1 MAADSTP
8 RTLLACVVLLT
19 AAPLLAQETQVTEV
33 AGEEQGGEQEQ
44 QRLFFDS
51 VDVDVINVEVVV
63 TDKQGRP
70 VTGLTRSDFEIFEDG
85 QAMELTNF
93 HEVRGL
99 APESPEDEPSTPGDA
114 PAPDAAATGPG
125 GQRLVILVDN
135 MNISPQSRKLLFT
148 RLREYLRERMDPA
161 VQCQDCQPR
170 QAMLATLDRK
180 VEVVLPFTDDR
191 ERLLAALEEVER
203 QGSSHALLDGDRRMF
218 ITRLQRA
225 SLRGFTPPSAVVQ
238 GNLVEAGS
246 DPDFDDAVRVALEL
260 ARTVRTL
267 GEQRYRK
274 VRASIKILERF
285 CQALGGMPE
294 RKALV
299 YLSDG
304 LPLRPADALTEAWTG
319 KFQSWALQNSD
330 DIRNGSVY
338 PNADQT
344 FQRVMNSLASSEFD
358 LRHELHRL
366 TKGASS
372 QRVAFY
378 PISTYGRSPEYLSA
392 SVGGGGIAAGS
403 GSMLRRAQ
411 ELESFTR
418 DASLLQMAEDT
429 GGQALIRSANFGEL
443 LDRVDRDFTSYYA
456 LGYTLPLPEEEA
468 AVEEA
473 VVSDKRKAGKS
484 AKGKAGKRKA
494 DRRQADEEKA
504 DQQKAGRYEA
514 FRKTK
519 VKVKREGVL
528 VRHGKGYNPRS
539 WRQRLGAMT
548 LASALFEVESN
559 PLGVE
564 LEPGDATREGDR
576 FRLPILLTVPFDQI
590 RLVYH
595 EEQYIAQLTAV
606 VVVRNEG
613 DGGLSK
619 PRRIDFP
626 IKISGRR
633 ILEAVQQLAGYVL
646 ELEID
651 EGPKRIAV
659 GLRDHFARTEATV
672 NLGITVG
679 EGTS

>member
-1 MAADSTP
+1 MAADSTL
-8 RTLLACVVLLT
+8 RTLLACAVLLT
-19 AAPLLAQETQVTEV
+19 AAPLVAQETQVAEV
-33 AGEEQGGEQEQ
+33 AGEEPDEAQSN

-51 VDVDVINVEVVV
+51 IDVDVINVEVVV

-70 VTGLTRSDFEIFEDG
+70 VTGLTRDDFEIFEDG
-85 QAMELTNF
+85 RPVELINF
-93 HEVRGL
+93 HEVRSV
-99 APESPEDEPSTPGDA
+99 APESPADEPAPPDEAPG
-114 PAPDAAATGPG
+114 PDAAARDRG

-135 MNISPQSRKLLFT
+135 MNISPQNRKLLFT
-148 RLREYLRERMDPA
+148 RLREYLAQRVDS
-161 VQCQDCQPR
+161 QPTR
-170 QAMLATLDRK
+170 QVMLATLDRK
-180 VEVVLPFTDDR
+180 VDVVLPFTGDR
-191 ERLLAALEEVER
+191 ELLLSALDEVER

-225 SLRGFTPPSAVVQ
+225 SLRAFSPPNAIVQ

-246 DPDFDDAVRVALEL
+246 DPDFDDAVRVALDL
-260 ARTVRTL
+260 AHNVRTL
-267 GEQRYRK
+267 SEQRYRK
-274 VRASIKILERF
+274 VKATVDTLDRF
-285 CQALGGMPE
+285 CSALGGMPE

-319 KFQSWALQNSD
+319 KFQNWALQNAD
-330 DIRNGSVY
+330 DIRNRSVY

-344 FQRVMNSLASSEFD
+344 FQRVMNSFASSEFD
-358 LRHELHRL
+358 LRHELHQL
-366 TKGASS
+366 TVNASS

-378 PISTYGRSPEYLSA
+378 PISTYSRSSEYLSA
-392 SVGGGGIAAGS
+392 AVGGGGITSGS
-403 GSMLRRAQ
+403 GSMLRRA
-411 ELESFTR
+411 EDLESFTR

-429 GGQALIRSANFGEL
+429 GGQALIRSANLGEL

-456 LGYTLPLPEEEA
+456 LGYTLPLAEEEELA
-468 AVEEA
+468 EGEEAVEEGTQG
-473 VVSDKRKAGKS
+473 RTGKGKTG
-484 AKGKAGKRKA
+484 KGKAGK
-494 DRRQADEEKA
+494 DRQGKGDEQEATRAGGAKT
-504 DQQKAGRYEA
+504 GRYDK
-514 FRKTK
+514 FRKTE
-519 VKVKREGVL
+519 VKVKRPGVL

-559 PLGVE
+559 PLGVV

-576 FRLPILLTVPFDQI
+576 FRVPILLTVPFDQI
-590 RLVYH
+590 RMVYH

-613 DGGLSK
+613 DGGLSD

>member
-1 MAADSTP
+1 MVADSTL
-8 RTLLACVVLLT
+8 RTLLACTVLLT
-19 AAPLLAQETQVTEV
+19 AAPLVAQQTPAAEV
-33 AGEEQGGEQEQ
+33 AGEEPDEEPTS

-51 VDVDVINVEVVV
+51 IDVDVINLEVVV

-70 VTGLTRSDFEIFEDG
+70 VTGLTRDDFEIFEDG
-85 QAMELTNF
+85 RPVELVNF
-93 HEVRGL
+93 HEVRGI
-99 APESPEDEPSTPGDA
+99 APENPADEPA
-114 PAPDAAATGPG
+114 APDEVPEASAAADERG

-135 MNISPQSRKLLFT
+135 MNISPQNRKLLFT
-148 RLREYLRERMDPA
+148 RLREYLQQNMDS
-161 VQCQDCQPR
+161 QPTR
-170 QAMLATLDRK
+170 QTMLATLDRK

-191 ERLLAALEEVER
+191 EQLLAALEKVER
-203 QGSSHALLDGDRRMF
+203 QGSLHALLDGDRRMF
-218 ITRLQRA
+218 VTRLQRA
-225 SLRGFTPPSAVVQ
+225 SLRAFSPPSAIVQ
-238 GNLVEAGS
+238 GERLEAGG
-246 DPDFDDAVRVALEL
+246 DPDFDDAIRVALEL

-267 GEQRYRK
+267 SEQRYHK
-274 VRASIKILERF
+274 IKATVDTLDRF
-285 CQALGGMPE
+285 CSALGGMPE

-319 KFQSWALQNSD
+319 KFQNWAIQNAD
-330 DIRNGSVY
+330 DIRNHSVY

-358 LRHELHRL
+358 LRHELRQL
-366 TKGASS
+366 TVNASA

-378 PISTYGRSPEYLSA
+378 PISTYGRSSEYLSA
-392 SVGGGGIAAGS
+392 SVGGGGITSGS
-403 GSMLRRAQ
+403 GSMLRRA
-411 ELESFTR
+411 EDLESFTR

-429 GGQALIRSANFGEL
+429 GGQALIRSANLGEL

-456 LGYTLPLPEEEA
+456 LGYTLPLPEEEGEET
-468 AVEEA
+468 VEATSEGA
-473 VVSDKRKAGKS
+473 SGKQKAGKGKVGKEG
-484 AKGKAGKRKA
+484 KGDELEATDAAGAEVGRD
-494 DRRQADEEKA
+494 DR
-504 DQQKAGRYEA
+504 
-514 FRKTK
+514 FRKTV
-519 VKVKREGVL
+519 VKVKLPGVL

-576 FRLPILLTVPFDQI
+576 FRVPILLTVPFDQI

-595 EEQYIAQLTAV
+595 EEQYMAQLTAV
-606 VVVRNEG
+606 VVVHNEG
-613 DGGLSK
+613 DGGISD
-619 PRRIDFP
+619 PHRVDFP

-633 ILEAVQQLAGYVL
+633 ILEVVQQLAGYVL

-679 EGTS
+679 AGTS

>member
-1 MAADSTP
+1 MAADSTL
-8 RTLLACVVLLT
+8 RTLLAYVVLLA
-19 AAPLLAQETQVTEV
+19 AAPLVAEETRETEP
-33 AGEEQGGEQEQ
+33 GEEQAK
-44 QRLFFDS
+44 QRLFFDA

-63 TDKQGRP
+63 TDKQGHP
-70 VTGLTRSDFEIFEDG
+70 VTGLTRDDFEIFEDG
-85 QAMELTNF
+85 EKMELTNF
-93 HEVRGL
+93 HEVRGV
-99 APESPEDEPSTPGDA
+99 ARESPEDEPSTPGDA
-114 PAPDAAATGPG
+114 PAPDAAAGDRG
-125 GQRLVILVDN
+125 DQRLVILVDN

-148 RLREYLRERMDPA
+148 KLREHLRERMAPA
-161 VQCQDCQPR
+161 GQCSACRTR

-180 VEVVLPFTDDR
+180 VEIVLPFTDDR
-191 ERLLAALEEVER
+191 ELLLSALEEVEQ

-218 ITRLQRA
+218 VTRLQRA
-225 SLRGFTPPSAVVQ
+225 RLPGYNPPQAVVR
-238 GNLVEAGS
+238 GNVVEGDN
-246 DPDFDDAVRVALEL
+246 DPDFNDAVRIALDL
-260 ARTVRTL
+260 AHTVRTL

-274 VRASIKILERF
+274 VKTTIDTLDRF

-304 LPLRPADALTEAWTG
+304 IPLRPADALTEAWSG
-319 KFQSWALQNSD
+319 KYQSWVLQSSN
-330 DIRNGSVY
+330 DIRSHSVY

-344 FQRVMNSLASSEFD
+344 FQRVINSLASSEFD
-358 LRHELHRL
+358 LSHDLHQL
-366 TKGASS
+366 NVNASS

-392 SVGGGGIAAGS
+392 SVSGGSINAGS

-418 DASLLQMAEDT
+418 DASLLQMAEET

-456 LGYTLPLPEEEA
+456 LGYTLPPPEEEETIEPA
-468 AVEEA
+468 ENDPATT
-473 VVSDKRKAGKS
+473 
-484 AKGKAGKRKA
+484 AKGKAARAGKRKA
-494 DRRQADEEKA
+494 AKVAKAEATREKA
-504 DQQKAGRYEA
+504 AQAKEGRYGK
-514 FRKTK
+514 FRKTR

-528 VRHGKGYNPRS
+528 VRHGKGYNPKS

-576 FRLPILLTVPFDQI
+576 FRLKVLLTVPFDQI

-606 VVVRNEG
+606 VVIRNEG
-613 DGGLSK
+613 DGGLSE
-619 PRRIDFP
+619 PQRIDFP

-646 ELEID
+646 ELEIG

-672 NLGITVG
+672 HLGITVG